1 MSDRHVEDLLRDRLH
16 EVDAMDPPDPDFE
29 FRAVRAGRNWLK
41 ERQSWKRGLLGLAA
55 AVVIGALAIPALG
68 RLNLGGGTG
77 TSAGGAGS
85 ALSAPEAATSG
96 SAKDLAK
103 GGTPPDGMNL
113 DSVPDQY
120 RATISRLRVALAAP
134 PYDAVYTAL
143 TFDPSVSPLGRVV
156 LHVTRPDAGAIDLV
170 RSAFAGGPEVVV
182 ETSAFTL
189 AGCNRTWAQL
199 QTDPQLQPDTVT
211 ITVLGCDAN
220 GRVAV
225 RVTPDAPPASVARLQ
240 SYGDALDVVRG

>member
-29 FRAVRAGRNWLK
+29 FRAVRAGRNRLK

-96 SAKDLAK
+96 SAQDLAK

-113 DSVPDQY
+113 DNVPDQY

-143 TFDPSVSPLGRVV
+143 TFDPSVPPLGRVV

-240 SYGDALDVVRG
+240 SYGEALDVVRG

>member
-29 FRAVRAGRNWLK
+29 FRAVRAGRNRLK

-96 SAKDLAK
+96 SAQDLAK